1 MKGGTSIYLL
11 SMDKVKPLWSETREV
26 ELLKDH
32 VYCLVPSI
40 ATDNGFARLYSEM
53 PGFINELSSHVFI
66 GKVLH
71 LLKYEMNKNKK

>member
-1 MKGGTSIYLL
+1 MLFIYDILIKGDTSIFLL
-11 SMDKVKPLWSETREV
+11 ATDTVKPEWSETREV
-26 ELLKDH
+26 ELYKDH

-53 PGFINELSSHVFI
+53 PVFIKELPSHVFL

-71 LLKYEMNKNKK
+71 VNK